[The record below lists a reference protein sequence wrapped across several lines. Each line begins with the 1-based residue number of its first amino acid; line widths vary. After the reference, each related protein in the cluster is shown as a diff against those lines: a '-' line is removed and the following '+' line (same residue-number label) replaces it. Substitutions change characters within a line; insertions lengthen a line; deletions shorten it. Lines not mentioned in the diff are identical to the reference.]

1 MSPDRSRPTVDA
13 LLGKTPRPGALALA
27 DGTIYRGRAFGAC
40 AVRSGEVVFNTSITG
55 YQEIATDP
63 SYAGQIV
70 AMTYTQIGN
79 VGVNAADDESRRPF
93 LSGFVVKELFEEP
106 SNYRAEGS
114 FDAKLVAAGVP
125 GLSGIDTRAL
135 VRRLRD
141 HGAQVGVLS
150 TDPAVQ
156 DEGELVRLARQAP
169 SLEGVDWVARV
180 TCDAIHRFDEG
191 AWPGVDGQLPRA
203 ARPTPRRH
211 VVAYDFGIKKN
222 ILRLLVEQGFDV
234 TVVPATTS
242 AKDALALAPDGIFL
256 SNGPGD
262 PAAVAGVQPIV
273 RELVQTKPVFGICL
287 GHVLVIGSGP
297 IVIGQACEFDYSGTQ
312 ACKAL
317 RARAIRVILV
327 NSNPATIMT
336 DPEYADATYIEP
348 ITPSSS
354 RRSSRRS
361 GPTRSCRPSAA
372 RPPSISRSRWLE
384 RGVLDRLRRPADRR
398 EPSRDPQGRGPPAL
412 QGGDGPIGL
421 DVPLRVRRRHTDRR
435 GARGGEARLPAIIR
449 PSVHHGRLG
458 RRHRLP
464 TSRVRPRSSPAAR

>member
-1 MSPDRSRPTVDA
+1 MSAGRSLPTVDA
-13 LLGKTPRPGALALA
+13 LLGKSPRPGALALA

-106 SNYRAEGS
+106 SSYRAEGG
-114 FDAKLVAAGVP
+114 FDAKLAAAGVP
-125 GLSGIDTRAL
+125 GLSGIDTRSL

-169 SLEGVDWVARV
+169 SLDGVDWVSRV
-180 TCDAIHRFDEG
+180 TCDAAYRFGEG
-191 AWPGVDGQLPRA
+191 AWPGVEGQLPRT
-203 ARPTPRRH
+203 ARPKPRRH

-234 TVVPATTS
+234 TVVPATTP

-273 RELVQTKPVFGICL
+273 RELVRTKPVFGICL
-287 GHVLVIGSGP
+287 GHQILGLALG
-297 IVIGQACEFDYSGTQ
+297 GTTRKLKFGHHGGNQ
-312 ACKAL
+312 PGMDLATGRVAICAENHGYAVEAESL
-317 RARAIRVILV
+317 RAAGEPVEITHVNLNDQTVEGLAHATRPLFSVQYHPEASPGPHDAGYFFGRFREMVDRCVAGERVSGAAICGLPPK
-327 NSNPATIMT
+327 SPLA
-336 DPEYADATYIEP
+336 
-348 ITPSSS
+348 PS
-354 RRSSRRS
+354 
-361 GPTRSCRPSAA
+361 
-372 RPPSISRSRWLE
+372 
-384 RGVLDRLRRPADRR
+384 
-398 EPSRDPQGRGPPAL
+398 
-412 QGGDGPIGL
+412 
-421 DVPLRVRRRHTDRR
+421 
-435 GARGGEARLPAIIR
+435 GAE
-449 PSVHHGRLG
+449 
-458 RRHRLP
+458 
-464 TSRVRPRSSPAAR
+464 